1 MDISVQSEDFDFYDE
16 ASDKKTD
23 TIQIGTGT
31 YILLYGDSGVGTSL
45 IEQMLGIRQSE
56 RLLLSLSNGQK
67 FNCIP
72 TDLLNCVYYLPQDSV
87 LIEGTIEKNLLIDPR
102 TIDYSWLN
110 KCLDVLELETQLGTT
125 RDTLL
130 KFMLAE
136 DGQNLSGG
144 QRQRVLFLRALV
156 RKPQI
161 LVLDEGT
168 NGLDTEAEIS
178 LLKR

>member
-1 MDISVQSEDFDFYDE
+1 MGSPPYS
-16 ASDKKTD
+16 
-23 TIQIGTGT
+23 
-31 YILLYGDSGVGTSL
+31 
-45 IEQMLGIRQSE
+45 
-56 RLLLSLSNGQK
+56 
-67 FNCIP
+67 

-178 LLKR
+178 LLKKIKNLDKSMSMLLVSHHTYLASCFDKCFKLTSRLQKLVNICFVP